1 MGGEELDEIGHGGL
15 GVERFK
21 GLGVERFRAVEG
33 ISLVFHLLLAVEMIT
48 YNPYHLRIGFST

>member
-1 MGGEELDEIGHGGL
+1 LRGLGGL